1 MYNKNE
7 TKRTQKNMNKI
18 ARNLKDLYAFYGK
31 LRLNY
36 INKNETFIL
45 IYTEQKSERICRHEE
60 MNGLRKT
67 MLKSLIGHFTVVS
80 LVTWPLSGS
89 EAGGDL
95 VLIQTL
101 LLFICNSK
109 LVSMRT
115 T

>member
-1 MYNKNE
+1 MPDGSGFYSRQMPHYVELN
-7 TKRTQKNMNKI
+7 RGQMPGGCPGGMI
-18 ARNLKDLYAFYGK
+18 ALG
-31 LRLNY
+31 
-36 INKNETFIL
+36 
-45 IYTEQKSERICRHEE
+45 
-60 MNGLRKT
+60 
-67 MLKSLIGHFTVVS
+67 IGHFTVVC

-101 LLFICNSK
+101 LLFICKCK